1 MRAAE
6 RRDREAVP
14 IGLLPAEPAIV
25 GAPRRE
31 RGRAGIGDVDFS
43 GGADEPAPA
52 TGDGAIGE
60 LLDGVEERRG
70 LDRRSQLSGRARAIA
85 TSPVRA
91 ISISPCGRTIRSNES
106 IFSVVPV
113 TSTVIERRETSTM

>member
-1 MRAAE
+1 MCAADG
-6 RRDREAVP
+6 RDREAVP

-25 GAPRRE
+25 GAARRD
-31 RGRAGIGDVDFS
+31 RRRAGVGDVGLS

-52 TGDGAIGE
+52 TGGGAPGE
-60 LLDGVEERRG
+60 LLDGVEERRC
-70 LDRRSQLSGRARAIA
+70 LDRWRQLSGRARAIA